1 MQTIPRT
8 HCVHNTLGIAYK
20 VKRQYTTTILGKLR
34 TEYYYLVFC
43 KLQEQNRSCLF
54 PCSFSM
60 QQPWCFMQIV
70 RIKVCHHRHEE
81 PKGKCLV
88 LCSWRRERGY
98 VSGTPKL
105 LAPPWGWR
113 IFAPDG
119 RRKWV
124 YQLQLL
130 PLYAKK
136 WTFLSDEVRC
146 YDWPSSRR
154 HRQCQSVVVTVQPSL
169 PQSVTPNAPNPLQ
182 NRANPILVP
191 FTAILSD

>member
-1 MQTIPRT
+1 MLSGGYFAYFNTKKPSKIWWCLRNHGIRFMQTIPRT

-98 VSGTPKL
+98 VLGTPKL
-105 LAPPWGWR
+105 LAPPWWR
-113 IFAPDG
+113 RNFAPDG
-119 RRKWV
+119 RKKWV
-124 YQLQLL
+124 Y
-130 PLYAKK
+130 
-136 WTFLSDEVRC
+136 
-146 YDWPSSRR
+146 
-154 HRQCQSVVVTVQPSL
+154 
-169 PQSVTPNAPNPLQ
+169 
-182 NRANPILVP
+182 
-191 FTAILSD
+191 